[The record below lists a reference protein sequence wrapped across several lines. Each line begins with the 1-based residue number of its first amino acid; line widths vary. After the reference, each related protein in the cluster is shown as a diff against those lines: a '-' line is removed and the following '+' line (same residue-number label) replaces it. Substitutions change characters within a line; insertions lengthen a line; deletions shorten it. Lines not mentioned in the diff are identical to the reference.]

1 MFEKDIYGLKTTFE
15 FFKKIFLLSLI
26 KPLNKNVLM
35 CFKTDF
41 KKREPYTHIST
52 LGKNAMFSINVF

>member
-1 MFEKDIYGLKTTFE
+1 
-15 FFKKIFLLSLI
+15 
-26 KPLNKNVLM
+26 M

-52 LGKNAMFSINVF
+52 LGKNAMFSINVLKKLYSKRVRGEKPFMRKSIEVFQLKEGTSIDK